1 MKIKGK
7 TDAGYDRMRWV
18 VLLLAVAVILPTV
31 CLLWFMSQAVK
42 NERLVVRQKLVT
54 LYQDKLTDTVRE
66 TDKRWSENC
75 RSFDT
80 ETPTTDPYKMLIA
93 TVDKNC
99 CDSLII
105 FNTAGKR
112 IYPLLS
118 TDLDNIIE
126 PSKIFSDAW
135 QMEFI
140 QRDFLQAA
148 ILYEQNARRGA
159 DLMQLATRIGERI
172 YGQKT
177 TFSPD
182 YIHLA
187 ALIGKSRCLA
197 KLDKIDEAIETCKQV
212 AFSPLEKTADV
223 SLLVLIGDARLLMM
237 NFMEANTKYDDLYEE
252 TFNKLIAIVFTTNQA
267 GFSLPTDHNLF
278 LAQKA
283 FEIGNRTPFLRDD
296 FSANAEH
303 MRKLITAEENSIRYC
318 EYYPVSTALP
328 SRQTDRLQLLQAGKD
343 TFYGLYHKIK
353 GGNLLALL
361 STESVA
367 SALMDYKVKFKD
379 SDVVYQILDD
389 TGRFVTGTEKPTGKP
404 FVDTSVGK
412 HFPGWRVEL
421 YFKGWDVFDKAERK
435 QIAVYTWTGV
445 LVIVLIL
452 AAGGLAGQAVN
463 KQIKINKLKNDF
475 IATVSHELKTPLASM
490 RVLVDTLLE
499 GNYKDQQQV
508 REYLELT
515 SKENQRLSRLIDN
528 FLTFS
533 RMERN
538 KHAFDIVPSS
548 PATIAGTAAEAVKT
562 KFANGQGRCK
572 FEINIGENLP
582 PVMADRD
589 AMVTVLI
596 NLLDNAYKYSYED
609 KKIELK
615 VYNENEKVCFRVSD
629 NGTGMPFRATKKI
642 FNRFYQIDRSLSRRA
657 EGCGL
662 GLSIAKFIVDA
673 HKGSIAVESKP
684 GEGSAFTIC
693 LDAV

>member
-7 TDAGYDRMRWV
+7 TNAGYDRMRWV

-31 CLLWFMSQAVK
+31 CLLWFMNQAVK

-54 LYQDKLTDTVRE
+54 FYQDILAETVLE
-66 TDKRWSENC
+66 TDKRWTENC
-75 RSFDT
+75 SLLDADT
-80 ETPTTDPYKMLIA
+80 STTDIYKKLIDL
-93 TVDKNC
+93 VDINC
-99 CDSLII
+99 CDGLII
-105 FNTAGKR
+105 FDKTGKR

-118 TDLDNIIE
+118 TNRDNIIE
-126 PSKIFSDAW
+126 PSKLFSNAW
-135 QMEFI
+135 EMEFI
-140 QRDFLQAA
+140 HRNFKQAA
-148 ILYEQNARRGA
+148 ILYEENARRSA
-159 DLMQLATRIGERI
+159 ELMQLATRIGEKI
-172 YGQKT
+172 YGQRT
-177 TFSPD
+177 IFSSD
-182 YIHLA
+182 YIYLA
-187 ALIGKSRCLA
+187 ALVGKSRCLA
-197 KLDKIDEAIETCKQV
+197 KLDKTDEAVETCKQV
-212 AFSPLEKTADV
+212 AFSPLEETADV
-223 SLLVLIGDARLLMM
+223 PLLTLIADARLLIL
-237 NFMEANTKYDDLYEE
+237 NFMGKNTKYNALYEE
-252 TFNKLIAIVFTTNQA
+252 TFNKLIEMLFKTNQA
-267 GFSLPTDHNLF
+267 GSSLSTDHNLF

-283 FEIGNRTPFLRDD
+283 FDIGNRIPFLKDS
-296 FSANAEH
+296 FSANSEH
-303 MRKLITAEENSIRYC
+303 MRKLIAAEENSIRYS

-328 SRQTDRLQLLQAGKD
+328 SRQTDRLQLLQAGKE
-343 TFYGLYHKIK
+343 TFYGLYHKIEA
-353 GGNLLALL
+353 GNLLVLL
-361 STESVA
+361 SPQTIA
-367 SALMDYKVKFKD
+367 SALIDYKLNFKD

-389 TGRFVTGTEKPTGKP
+389 TGRLVTGTEKPPGKP
-404 FVDTSVGK
+404 FVDTTVGK

-421 YFKGWDVFDKAERK
+421 YFRGWDVFDKAEKK

-508 REYLELT
+508 HEYLELT
-515 SKENQRLSRLIDN
+515 SKENLRLSRLIDN

-538 KHAFDIVPSS
+538 KQAFEISQS
-548 PATIAGTAAEAVKT
+548 NPATIAGTAAEAVKT
-562 KFANGQGRCK
+562 KFANDRCHL
-572 FEINIGENLP
+572 EVNIEQNLP

-615 VYNENEKVCFRVSD
+615 VSCENRKVCFRVSD
-629 NGTGMPFRATKKI
+629 NGIGMSFRATKRI

-662 GLSIAKFIVDA
+662 GLSIAKFIIDA
-673 HKGSIAVESKP
+673 HKGSISVDSKP
-684 GEGSAFTIC
+684 GKGSTFTIC
-693 LDAV
+693 LNAV